1 MANLTSN
8 TASLQEI
15 LAKVNALPEAGGG
28 GGPSGGGT
36 ATVTITS
43 DDTVTVYVILYSD
56 GEEWKA
62 RYPDYGIVNVNI
74 AVEIGT
80 VVFVHYY
87 GIFEPIRSTTGAV
100 ELGYDNEEYAVL
112 KVNGEGAL
120 SLHK

>member
-43 DDTVTVYVILYSD
+43 DDTVTVNAILYRD

-62 RYPDYGIVNVNI
+62 RYPDYGAVNVNI

-80 VVFVHYY
+80 VVFVYYY
-87 GIFEPIRSTTGAV
+87 GMIGVFHHTTGAV
-100 ELGYDNEEYAVL
+100 ELGYYDDEYAVL
-112 KVNGEGAL
+112 KVNGEGTL